1 MCVCKPVQ
9 AFMLSYQV
17 KVSGNSLVQVQG
29 AATEY
34 LGSLPTKTP
43 SHSGEALGDMSR
55 CVLAW
60 SPKIA
65 PKQCEKLHWC

>member
-43 SHSGEALGDMSR
+43 SHSGEALGDVPVCTCMVAQNS
-55 CVLAW
+55 
-60 SPKIA
+60 SKTM
-65 PKQCEKLHWC
+65 